1 MPAIYLSLGHVQP
14 FADMATEAVEEGVTI
29 VRGDGIVV
37 GLHLEDPRLVLK
49 LPELIERLGL
59 DAERVWSRLRGDADV
74 LLGARA
80 ATWGGGGA

>member
-59 DAERVWSRLRGDADV
+59 DAERVWSRLRGDADL